1 MAFELVTRQWY
12 DALMSAAGPGTY
24 LRIVCP
30 FIQVGPVRRLLA
42 SVGDAPV
49 DVITRFDLEAFAR
62 RVSDLDALDILVR
75 RGARVRGVR
84 GIHAKLYLFGDST
97 VIGASANLTNA
108 GLARNAEFGF
118 RSDDAA
124 VVSGARTYWESL
136 WGAAGP
142 DLDLGR
148 LDGWRAPVVSAQARA
163 RGTAGLPD
171 HGVRLPTS
179 GTPRGPDDD
188 FRGDAPGEQPSPFD
202 HTRPAFIKFF
212 GEGHRRAQRTSTTIE
227 AVKSA
232 GCHYACT
239 YPKHPWQQGPG
250 DVIYMAHMVGDDDD
264 IMIHG
269 RALVVRRHDRTLD
282 IASASE
288 LVVRPWKE
296 KWPYYVRVHEAEFL
310 RGTIGDGIS
319 LNQMFAELGHSG
331 FEPTRRN
338 HASGKGNT
346 NPRMS
351 VRQQPG
357 LQLATAGAD
366 WLHDR
371 FEREIRRRGLVDRRD
386 VAALPLD

>member
-1 MAFELVTRQWY
+1 MSFEVVTRQWN
-12 DALMSAAGPGTY
+12 DALMAAAKPGTY

-30 FIQVGPVRRLLA
+30 FIQVGPVRRLLEAVGQA
-42 SVGDAPV
+42 SV

-62 RVSDLDALDILVR
+62 RVSDLDALDLLIR
-75 RGARVRGVR
+75 HGARVRGVR
-84 GIHAKLYLFGDST
+84 GVHAKLYLFGDGH
-97 VIGASANLTNA
+97 VIGTSANLTNA
-108 GLARNAEFGF
+108 GLSRNAEFGF
-118 RSDDAA
+118 RSDDASA
-124 VVSGARTYWESL
+124 VGGARTYWDSL
-136 WGAAGP
+136 WSAAGS
-142 DLDLGR
+142 DLELAQ
-148 LDGWRAPVVSAQARA
+148 LDQWRAPVVSAQA
-163 RGTAGLPD
+163 GG
-171 HGVRLPTS
+171 G
-179 GTPRGPDDD
+179 RGPDLPDY
-188 FRGDAPGEQPSPFD
+188 GVALPAAGAPGGDGERFRLDEPREQPSPFD

-212 GEGHRRAQRTSTTIE
+212 GEGHERARRTWPTID

-239 YPKHPWQQGPG
+239 YPKHPWQQRPG
-250 DVIYMAHMVGDDDD
+250 DVLYMAHMVGDEDD

-269 RALVVRRHDRTLD
+269 RALAVRQHDRTLD

-288 LVVRPWKE
+288 RAVRPWKE

-319 LNQMFAELGHSG
+319 LNQMFAQLGHSG

-357 LQLATAGAD
+357 IQLATAGAE

-371 FEREIRRRGLVDRRD
+371 FEHEIRRRGLLDRRD
-386 VAALPLD
+386 IAALPMD